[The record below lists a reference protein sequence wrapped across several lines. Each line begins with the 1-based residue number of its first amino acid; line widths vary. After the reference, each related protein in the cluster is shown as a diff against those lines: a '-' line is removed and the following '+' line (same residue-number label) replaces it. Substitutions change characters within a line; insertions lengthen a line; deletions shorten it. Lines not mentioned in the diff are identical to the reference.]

1 MNIVNCY
8 YIVCKLIQIVYQVTQ
23 VHFQKKTNKKRNKTW
38 RMCWQTLGTRVCN
51 GYTVL
56 WVLLGNK
63 SGSSVRGFKW
73 SCGGRGIG
81 STLLWGTGRVTQRT
95 ALCLEIAARALKLS
109 GVCLRNEQGVGCL
122 GGGKNPLFNMG
133 RVNWQMSRMQQ
144 EAWDSAEAK
153 IGAESPRRTAV
164 CIRSFI
170 CWMGQKRKRIR
181 LKLTLLTIL
190 LSLN

>member
-1 MNIVNCY
+1 
-8 YIVCKLIQIVYQVTQ
+8 
-23 VHFQKKTNKKRNKTW
+23 
-38 RMCWQTLGTRVCN
+38 MCWQTQGTHVCN

-56 WVLLGNK
+56 WMPLGNK
-63 SGSSVRGFKW
+63 SGSTVRGLNGPVE
-73 SCGGRGIG
+73 GGALG
-81 STLLWGTGRVTQRT
+81 QRCSEGQGEWHRET
-95 ALCLEIAARALKLS
+95 ALCLKIARALKLS
-109 GVCLRNEQGVGCL
+109 GVCLRMEQGVRCL

-133 RVNWQMSRMQQ
+133 RVNWQMSRMKQ
-144 EAWDSAEAK
+144 EAWDSTEAK
-153 IGAESPRRTAV
+153 IGAESPKRIAM